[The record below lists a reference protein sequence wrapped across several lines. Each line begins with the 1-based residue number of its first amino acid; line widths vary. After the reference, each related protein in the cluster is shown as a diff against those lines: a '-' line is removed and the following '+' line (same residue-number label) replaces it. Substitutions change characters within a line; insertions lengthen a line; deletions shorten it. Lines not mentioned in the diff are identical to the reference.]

1 MSQVDNERPPYV
13 MFERRAVEDRS
24 ASIAAGHYVAKDV
37 DFAVITRPGSR
48 DSRDKNAI
56 EWLAELREK
65 ARQNLVPQTWYRG
78 FQESYDAWKNGQTLP
93 EKGTPIKG
101 WQLLGP
107 AAQETVIAAGFRTV
121 EDLAN
126 ADESSL
132 QKIGTGAISIRLK
145 AQGWLEAVKGT
156 TVKIGIAWV
165 DAWNATIRPGT
176 ATWAIAMMTA
186 SEFKL
191 IALSKFA
198 ASVCSAALGIYLADR
213 NLSKRGK

>member
-37 DFAVITRPGSR
+37 DFAIITRPGSR
-48 DSRDKNAI
+48 DSRDKNAV

-126 ADESSL
+126 ADEGSL
-132 QKIGTGAISIRLK
+132 KNLGTGAISLRLK
-145 AQGWLEAVKGT
+145 AQGWLEAAENQGKSAERINELAA
-156 TVKIGIAWV
+156 KLAEL
-165 DAWNATIRPGT
+165 T
-176 ATWAIAMMTA
+176 ALT
-186 SEFKL
+186 EKL
-191 IALSKFA
+191 
-198 ASVCSAALGIYLADR
+198 LAENKELR
-213 NLSKRGK
+213 AKLPQPAPAKV